1 MILNKQLP
9 DGTKRLSEG
18 DFAKAY
24 ITVSEESG
32 SSWST
37 LDVVRSW
44 EAYKHN
50 PAGHFI
56 TETLREKAAKEIQEA

>member
-1 MILNKQLP
+1 MILDKKLPDNKQPL
-9 DGTKRLSEG
+9 TEG
-18 DFAKAY
+18 EFAKLY
-24 ITVSEESG
+24 IRYSEEAG

-44 EAYKHN
+44 EAYKAK

-56 TETLREKAAKEIQEA
+56 TEWLVEQKAKETTEA

>member
-1 MILNKQLP
+1 MILTKELP
-9 DGTKRLSEG
+9 DGKAPLTEG
-18 DFAKAY
+18 EFAKTY
-24 ITVSEESG
+24 IRFSEEAG

-44 EAYKHN
+44 DAYKKN

-56 TETLREKAAKEIQEA
+56 TGLIQQQAKETTEA